1 LIPSVSR
8 AAIVVVHVKVAI
20 ASRIIPMHR
29 GRSIGTDV
37 PAGLIFVA
45 AAVLNDIAAVVG
57 VLIELDVPGTVSE
70 LVS

>member
-1 LIPSVSR
+1 
-8 AAIVVVHVKVAI
+8 
-20 ASRIIPMHR
+20 MHR

-70 LVS
+70 LVRQ